1 MEITPSATDP
11 AVQQLLEAVRMG
23 EYQKIRRLLAQGVDV
38 NAANPRGVNALM
50 IAAHEGLPETLRLLL
65 EAGAS
70 VSSYDDAGDT
80 SLHWAV
86 DLNDSPP
93 DCICIELL
101 LEAGADIGAQNQKFE
116 TALLKCVE
124 TAVVY
129 EGTYGGTQDYSHA
142 MALLIERGAD
152 VTIGNQNQVSLRDIM
167 TNNPQAFDQD
177 PLRATLAAIDRKLLE
192 TKTNTTLSSSPS
204 RRI

>member
-1 MEITPSATDP
+1 
-11 AVQQLLEAVRMG
+11 MG

-38 NAANPRGVNALM
+38 NATNPRGVNALM
-50 IAAHEGLPETLRLLL
+50 IAAHEGLPDTLRLLL

-80 SLHWAV
+80 PLHWAV
-86 DLNDSPP
+86 ELNDTAP
-93 DCICIELL
+93 DCLCIELL
-101 LEAGADIGAQNQKFE
+101 LEAGADIGVQNQKFE
-116 TALLKCVE
+116 TALLKCAE

-129 EGTYGGTQDYSHA
+129 ESTYGGTQDYSHV
-142 MALLIERGAD
+142 MLLLIDRGAE
-152 VTIGNQNQVSLRDIM
+152 VSICNQNQESLRDIM

-192 TKTNTTLSSSPS
+192 VKTNITLSSNPS